1 MSRFRASL
9 ALAVAALLAG
19 CAAPASQPTASAS
32 ATASAGSEASTPA
45 AAGRSLDGRV
55 LTQCTIG
62 GADSGGSVTSGL
74 CGTLLVPED
83 RTHPAGRQIRLQV
96 AVIPALTNDPAAQPL
111 FALAG
116 GPGGASTRQFG
127 WLPTVFASVHA
138 TRDIVLV
145 DQRGTG
151 NSNQLIMPPS
161 PDTNGL
167 ADDQAD
173 AALATW
179 AADYFGSLD
188 ADPAPYTSTVAADD
202 LDDVRAALGYD
213 QIDLYGPSYG
223 ATLAQYYL
231 RQHGDHVHVAVM
243 DGGTPLD
250 VPIFERMAANSQ
262 HALDLLFDRCAADLA
277 CAGAFPTLRA
287 DWTSVLESLATPVD
301 IVDPAT
307 GQQAQL
313 SRVDVENAVHN
324 ALVDRSS
331 AAMLPL
337 LIHIAS
343 TGDWQSVLAATAGM
357 QTQGGNDILLMS
369 EEIRCTEAW
378 ARFDEA
384 QVQVLG
390 EGSYDLDA
398 QLASARSW
406 TMVCAHIPAGAAPAD
421 DGAPVMTDTPV
432 LWVTGDGDPQDP
444 PANLAA
450 VPGQEPNAA
459 IVVMPVA
466 NHTVGHLGCLP
477 SIIGKFLDTG
487 TAQGIDTTC
496 VARGADPNPAFRVQ

>member
-1 MSRFRASL
+1 ML
-9 ALAVAALLAG
+9 
-19 CAAPASQPTASAS
+19 P
-32 ATASAGSEASTPA
+32 
-45 AAGRSLDGRV
+45 
-55 LTQCTIG
+55 
-62 GADSGGSVTSGL
+62 
-74 CGTLLVPED
+74 VPED
-83 RTHPAGRQIRLQV
+83 RANPAGRQIRLQV
-96 AVIPALTNDPAAQPL
+96 AVIPALANDPAAQPL

-188 ADPAPYTSTVAADD
+188 ADPALYTSTVAADD

-262 HALDLLFDRCAADLA
+262 HALDLLFDRCAADPA
-277 CAGAFPTLRA
+277 CAGAFPTLRD

-301 IVDPAT
+301 VVDPAT

-313 SRVDVENAVHN
+313 SRVDVENAVHS

-343 TGDWQSVLAATAGM
+343 TGDWQSVLAAATGM

-421 DGAPVMTDTPV
+421 DGAPVVTDTPV

-450 VPGQEPNAA
+450 VPGHEPNAA
-459 IVVMPVA
+459 IIVMPVA

>member
-19 CAAPASQPTASAS
+19 CTGPAAPPASPSPVAV
-32 ATASAGSEASTPA
+32 P
-45 AAGRSLDGRV
+45 GRSMGGQP

-62 GADSGGSVTSGL
+62 GTDSGGSVTSGL
-74 CGTLLVPED
+74 CGTLTVPED
-83 RTHPAGRQIRLQV
+83 RGKPSGRQVSLQV
-96 AVIPALTNDPAAQPL
+96 AVIPALAADPAPQPL

-116 GPGGASTRQFG
+116 GPGGAGTRQFG
-127 WLPTVFASVHA
+127 WLPSVFVGIHA

-151 NSNQLIMPPS
+151 NSNQLIMPPL
-161 PDTNGL
+161 PDTTGL
-167 ADDQAD
+167 ADAQAS
-173 AALATW
+173 AALASW

-188 ADPAPYTSTVAADD
+188 ADPTMYTSTVAADD

-250 VPIFERMAANSQ
+250 VPIFERLPANSQ
-262 HALDLLFDRCAADLA
+262 HALDLLFDRCAADPA
-277 CAGAFPTLRA
+277 CAGAFPQLRDEWA
-287 DWTSVLESLATPVD
+287 SVLDSLATPVD
-301 IVDPAT
+301 VVDPAT
-307 GQQAQL
+307 GQHAQL
-313 SRVDVENAVHN
+313 SQVDIEGAVHG

-343 TGDWQSVLAATAGM
+343 TGDWQSVLAAAAGM
-357 QTQGGNDILLMS
+357 QTQGGTDLLLMS
-369 EEIRCTEAW
+369 EEILCTEAW
-378 ARFDEA
+378 ARLDEA

-398 QLASARSW
+398 QLASARSRA
-406 TMVCAHIPAGAAPAD
+406 MVCAHIPAGAAPAD
-421 DGAPVMTDTPV
+421 DGAPVVTDTPV

-459 IVVMPVA
+459 IIVMPIA

-487 TAQGIDTTC
+487 TADGIDTSC
-496 VARGADPNPAFRVQ
+496 VARGANPNPAFRLN